1 MIAYTLFS
9 GSTGNSIYIKNGA
22 DEILIDAGK
31 SASAIEKA
39 LCALGSSLCRISA
52 IFLTHEHG
60 DHTGSL
66 EMISKKHRIPVHICS
81 LSYPRVAYHG
91 SFVSQCAT
99 SHEVHDTVRVGS
111 LTVSSFSVPHD
122 SVQNVGYV
130 IKADGGEVLGIATD
144 IGHVTDEI
152 REHLCGADYAIV
164 ESNHDKF
171 LLVAGKYPEFLKHRI
186 LADTGHLSNED
197 SAELCLYLAKNG
209 TKSITLAHLS
219 RENNNP
225 EIAHSVTRELLDRH
239 GFEGVGVN
247 VASPTDT
254 VKVFERL

>member
-9 GSTGNSIYIKNGA
+9 GSTGNSIYIKNGS

-31 SASAIEKA
+31 SASAIDKA
-39 LCALGSSLCRISA
+39 LCRIGSSLSSISA

-81 LSYPRVAYHG
+81 LSYPRVAYQG
-91 SFVSQCAT
+91 SFTSQCAT

-111 LTVSSFSVPHD
+111 LSVRSFSVPHD
-122 SVQNVGYV
+122 SAQNVGYIV
-130 IKADGGEVLGIATD
+130 SADGGEVLGVATD

-152 REHLCGADYAIV
+152 RQSLCGVDCAIV

-197 SAELCLYLAKNG
+197 SAELCLYLAQNG

-219 RENNNP
+219 RENNTP
-225 EIAHSVTRELLDRH
+225 EIAHSVTRAMLDRY
-239 GFEGVGVN
+239 GFEGVLLN
-247 VASPTDT
+247 VASPTDS
-254 VKVFERL
+254 VRVR